1 MLRNYYHKGHK
12 WRMEGMNSTG
22 WWFTGGTSFMS
33 NGYVI
38 YTNGLDGY
46 PPNPT
51 AVAQGNTYAYRL
63 FDQRSMDKRSSYY
76 QFTASLKAIADRAA
90 ANERQFL

>member
-1 MLRNYYHKGHK
+1 MLRNYYHKGK
-12 WRMEGMNSTG
+12 DWRMEGMNSKG
-22 WWFTGGTSFMS
+22 WWFNGGTSFMS

-38 YTNGLDGY
+38 YSNGLDGE

-63 FDQRSMDKRSSYY
+63 FDQRSIDKRSSYY
-76 QFTASLKAIADRAA
+76 QFTTQLKAIADKTA
-90 ANERQFL
+90 ANESKFL